1 MTYRRVVI
9 KVGTSTLTDE
19 NGALDRVYIASLAMQ
34 CAGEYRSGTEVV
46 LVSSGAI
53 RAGIDQW
60 ESYVGQPAEPLPRTT
75 MPFKQAMAAIG
86 QPLLMQA
93 YLAAF
98 AGYGLP
104 VAQVLLTRE
113 DFGERHRF
121 LHARNTLQQLLKMGV
136 VPVINENDTVA
147 TEEIRLGDN
156 DTLAA
161 MVASMLDADLLI
173 LLSDV
178 EGLYERDERG
188 RYVRL
193 IREVTRIDEHIWHM
207 AKGSGSRVGT
217 GGMVTKLQ
225 AAQIATT
232 SGVTMV
238 IAHGR
243 HEGIVHQVCRGRDFV
258 GTVFRP
264 LPRKLCHRKRWL
276 AYGLPAAGAI
286 IVNEGAKERILT
298 DGKSLLPAGVQGY
311 EGHFQ
316 PQQLVELRDER
327 GMVFAQGFT
336 NYSSEE
342 LARIAGCQTS
352 QIEQRLGFKRADEV
366 IHRNNLVLVYDAS
379 VW

>member
-1 MTYRRVVI
+1 MAYRRIVI

-19 NGALDRVYIASLAMQ
+19 TGALDRVYIASLAMQ
-34 CAGEYRSGTEVV
+34 CAAEHRSGADVV

-60 ESYVGQPAEPLPRTT
+60 ENYAGQTVPHQMRAT
-75 MPFKQAMAAIG
+75 MPLKQAMAAIG

-93 YLAAF
+93 YLVAF
-98 AGYGLP
+98 TAYDLP

-113 DFGERHRF
+113 DFGERQRF

-147 TEEIRLGDN
+147 VDEIHFGDN

-161 MVASMLDADLLI
+161 MVASLLDADLLI

-178 EGLYERDERG
+178 EGLYAPDERG
-188 RYVRL
+188 RYTRL
-193 IREVTRIDEHIWHM
+193 VREVYRLDENIWRM
-207 AKGSGSRVGT
+207 ARGSGTRVGT

-243 HEGIVHQVCRGRDFV
+243 HEGIIHHICRGHGFV
-258 GTVFRP
+258 GTVFYP

-276 AYGLPAAGAI
+276 AYGLPAAGTI
-286 IVNEGAKERILT
+286 VVNEGAREPIVT
-298 DGKSLLPAGVQGY
+298 DGKSLLPAGVLSC
-311 EGHFQ
+311 EGHFL
-316 PQQLVELRDER
+316 PQQVVEVRDEK
-327 GMVFAQGFT
+327 GHVFARGFT

-366 IHRNNLVLVYDAS
+366 IHRDNLVLVYGAW
-379 VW
+379 V

>member
-1 MTYRRVVI
+1 MAHRKIVV

-19 NGALDRVYIASLAMQ
+19 NGTLDRVYIASLAMQ
-34 CAGEYRSGTEVV
+34 CAAEHRSGTDVV
-46 LVSSGAI
+46 IVSSGAI

-60 ESYVGQPAEPLPRTT
+60 ENYAGQPAQPLTRAT
-75 MPFKQAMAAIG
+75 MPLKQAMAAIG

-98 AGYGLP
+98 TAYDVP

-113 DFGERHRF
+113 DFGERQRF
-121 LHARNTLQQLLKMGV
+121 LHARNTLQQLLRMGV
-136 VPVINENDTVA
+136 IPVINENDTVA
-147 TEEIRLGDN
+147 TEEIRFGDN

-161 MVASMLDADLLI
+161 MVASLLDADLLI

-188 RYVRL
+188 RYTRL
-193 IREVTRIDEHIWHM
+193 VREVHRLDENIWRM
-207 AKGSGSRVGT
+207 ARGSSSRVGT
-217 GGMVTKLQ
+217 GGMMTKLQ

-243 HEGIVHQVCRGRDFV
+243 HEGIIHQICHGRDFV
-258 GTVFRP
+258 GTVFHP

-286 IVNEGAKERILT
+286 IVNEGAKQRILA
-298 DGKSLLPAGVQGY
+298 DGKSLLPAGVLRG
-311 EGHFQ
+311 EGRFQ
-316 PQQLVELRDER
+316 PQQVVEVRDES
-327 GMVFAQGFT
+327 GAVFARGFT
-336 NYSSEE
+336 NYSSDE
-342 LARIAGCQTS
+342 LARIAGCQSS
-352 QIEQRLGFKRADEV
+352 QIEQKLGFKRADEV
-366 IHRNNLVLVYDAS
+366 IHRDNLVLVYGA
-379 VW
+379 V

>member
-1 MTYRRVVI
+1 MAYQRIVI

-19 NGALDRVYIASLAMQ
+19 NGSLDRVYIASLAMQ
-34 CAGEYRSGTEVV
+34 CAAEHRLGTDVV
-46 LVSSGAI
+46 IVSSGAI

-60 ESYVGQPAEPLPRTT
+60 EQRAGKPAQPLKQTT

-98 AGYGLP
+98 VAYDLP

-121 LHARNTLQQLLKMGV
+121 LHARNTLHQLLKMGI
-136 VPVINENDTVA
+136 VPIINENDTVA
-147 TEEIRLGDN
+147 TEEIRFGDN

-188 RYVRL
+188 RYTRL
-193 IREVTRIDEHIWHM
+193 VPEVSRIDETIWHM
-207 AKGSGSRVGT
+207 ARGSGSRVGT
-217 GGMVTKLQ
+217 GGMITKLQ
-225 AAQIATT
+225 AAQIAAA

-243 HEGIVHQVCRGRDFV
+243 HEGIVHHICRGRDFV
-258 GTVFRP
+258 GTVFHP

-276 AYGLPAAGAI
+276 AYGLPAAGSI
-286 IVNEGAKERILT
+286 TVNAGAKERIVT
-298 DGKSLLPAGVQGY
+298 DGKSLLPAGIVRC
-311 EGHFQ
+311 EGRFL
-316 PQQLVELRDER
+316 PQQVVEVRDEQ
-327 GMVFAQGFT
+327 GEVFARGFT

-342 LARIAGCQTS
+342 LGRIAGCQTTE
-352 QIEQRLGFKRADEV
+352 IEAKLGFKRADEV
-366 IHRNNLVLVYDAS
+366 IHRDNLVLVYGM
-379 VW
+379 

>member
-1 MTYRRVVI
+1 MAYRRVVI

-19 NGALDRVYIASLAMQ
+19 SGALDRVYIASLAMQ
-34 CAGEYRSGTEVV
+34 CAAEYRAGTQIV

-60 ESYVGQPAEPLPRTT
+60 ENYAGQSLQSLARAT

-86 QPLLMQA
+86 QPLLMRA

-98 AGYGLP
+98 VAYDLP

-136 VPVINENDTVA
+136 VPIINENDTVA
-147 TEEIRLGDN
+147 TEEIRFGDN

-178 EGLYERDERG
+178 EGLYERDESG
-188 RYVRL
+188 RYIRL
-193 IREVTRIDEHIWHM
+193 IREVTQLDERIWRM
-207 AKGSGSRVGT
+207 AGESGSRVGT
-217 GGMVTKLQ
+217 GGMITKLQ

-232 SGVTMV
+232 SGLTMV

-243 HEGIVHQVCRGRDFV
+243 HEGIVHQICRGHEFT

-276 AYGLPAAGAI
+276 AYGLPASGAI
-286 IVNEGAKERILT
+286 VVNEGAKERILA
-298 DGKSLLPAGVQGY
+298 DGKSLLPAGVVTC

-316 PQQLVELRDER
+316 PQQVVEVRDEH
-327 GMVFAQGFT
+327 GNVFARGFT

-342 LARIAGCQTS
+342 IARIAGCQSS
-352 QIEQRLGFKRADEV
+352 QIEQKLGFKRADEV
-366 IHRNNLVLVYDAS
+366 VHRDNLVLVY
-379 VW
+379 VTLR

>member
-1 MTYRRVVI
+1 MAYRRVVI

-19 NGALDRVYIASLAMQ
+19 TGGLDRVYIAALAMQ
-34 CAGEYRSGTEVV
+34 CASVYRTGTNVV

-60 ESYVGQPAEPLPRTT
+60 ENHTRQSLHSTLRFS

-98 AGYGLP
+98 VAYDVP

-136 VPVINENDTVA
+136 LPIINENDTVA
-147 TEEIRLGDN
+147 TDEIRFGDN

-178 EGLYERDERG
+178 HGLYERDERG
-188 RYVRL
+188 RNTRL
-193 IREVTRIDEHIWHM
+193 VREVHQIDEYLWCM
-207 AKGSGSRVGT
+207 AGGSGTRLGT

-225 AAQIATT
+225 AAQIATA
-232 SGVTMV
+232 SGVAMI

-243 HEGIVHQVCRGRDFV
+243 QEGIIQQILFGRDFV
-258 GTVFRP
+258 GTVFHP
-264 LPRKLCHRKRWL
+264 LPRKLRHRKRWL
-276 AYGLPAAGAI
+276 AYGLPAVGAI
-286 IVNEGAKERILT
+286 TVNEGAKRRIVI
-298 DGKSLLPAGVQGY
+298 DGSSLLPAGVVAC
-311 EGHFQ
+311 EGEFLSNQ
-316 PQQLVELRDER
+316 VVDVRDEN
-327 GMVFAQGFT
+327 GSVFARGFT
-336 NYSSEE
+336 NYSRVE
-342 LARIAGCQTS
+342 LECIAGCQTS
-352 QIEQRLGFKRADEV
+352 DIIQRLGFKRADEV
-366 IHRNNLVLVYDAS
+366 IHRDNLVLVYS
-379 VW
+379 SLV

>member
-1 MTYRRVVI
+1 MAYRRIVV

-19 NGALDRVYIASLAMQ
+19 TGTLDRVYIASLAMQ
-34 CAGEYRSGTEVV
+34 CAAEHRSGTDVV
-46 LVSSGAI
+46 IVSSGAI

-60 ESYVGQPAEPLPRTT
+60 ENYLGQPAESLSRVT

-98 AGYGLP
+98 VAYDLP

-113 DFGERHRF
+113 DFGERQRF
-121 LHARNTLQQLLKMGV
+121 LHARNTLQQLLRLGV
-136 VPVINENDTVA
+136 IPIINENDTVA
-147 TEEIRLGDN
+147 TEEIRFGDN

-161 MVASMLDADLLI
+161 MVASLLDADLLI

-188 RYVRL
+188 RYTQL
-193 IREVTRIDEHIWHM
+193 IREVHRLDEKVWRM
-207 AKGSGSRVGT
+207 AGGSSSRVGT
-217 GGMVTKLQ
+217 GGMITKLQ

-232 SGVTMV
+232 SGATMV

-243 HEGIVHQVCRGRDFV
+243 HEGIIHHICRGQGFV
-258 GTVFRP
+258 GTVFHP

-286 IVNEGAKERILT
+286 IVNEGAKERIIA
-298 DGKSLLPAGVQGY
+298 DGKSLLPAGVLSC
-311 EGHFQ
+311 EGQFQ
-316 PQQLVELRDER
+316 PHQVVEVRDES
-327 GMVFAQGFT
+327 GVVFARGFT
-336 NYSSEE
+336 NYSREE
-342 LARIAGCQTS
+342 LERIAGCQTS
-352 QIEQRLGFKRADEV
+352 QIEERLGFKRADEV
-366 IHRNNLVLVYDAS
+366 IHRDHLVLVYGA
-379 VW
+379 WG

>member
-1 MTYRRVVI
+1 MAYQRVVI

-19 NGALDRVYIASLAMQ
+19 SGSLDRVYIASLAMQ
-34 CAGEYRSGTEVV
+34 CAAEHRSGTQVV

-60 ESYVGQPAEPLPRTT
+60 ENYARQPAEPLAHAS
-75 MPFKQAMAAIG
+75 MPLKQAMAAIG

-98 AGYGLP
+98 TAYDLP

-113 DFGERHRF
+113 DFGERRRF
-121 LHARNTLQQLLKMGV
+121 LHARNTLHQLLEMGV

-147 TEEIRLGDN
+147 TEEIRFGDN

-193 IREVTRIDEHIWHM
+193 VTEVTRVDEQIWRM
-207 AKGSGSRVGT
+207 ARGSGSRVGT

-225 AAQIATT
+225 AAQIATA

-243 HEGIVHQVCRGRDFV
+243 HEGIVHQICRGRDFV
-258 GTVFRP
+258 GTVFHP
-264 LPRKLCHRKRWL
+264 LPRKLRHRKRWL

-286 IVNEGAKERILT
+286 IVNEGAKQRILT
-298 DGKSLLPAGVQGY
+298 DGKSLLPAGVVSC

-316 PQQLVELRDER
+316 PQQLVELRDEK
-327 GMVFAQGFT
+327 GVVFARGFT

-352 QIEQRLGFKRADEV
+352 HIVQKLGFKRADEV
-366 IHRNNLVLVYDAS
+366 VHRDHLVLVYGALS
-379 VW
+379 

>member
-1 MTYRRVVI
+1 MAHRRIVV

-34 CAGEYRSGTEVV
+34 CAAEHRSGTGVV
-46 LVSSGAI
+46 VVSSGAI

-60 ESYVGQPAEPLPRTT
+60 ENYVGQPAQPLARAT
-75 MPFKQAMAAIG
+75 MPLKQAMAAIG

-98 AGYGLP
+98 AAYDVP

-121 LHARNTLQQLLKMGV
+121 LHARNTLQQLLRMGV
-136 VPVINENDTVA
+136 IPVINENDTVA
-147 TEEIRLGDN
+147 TEEIRFGDN

-161 MVASMLDADLLI
+161 MVASLLDADLLI

-188 RYVRL
+188 RYTRL
-193 IREVTRIDEHIWHM
+193 VREVHRLDESIWRM
-207 AKGSGSRVGT
+207 AQGSGSRVGT
-217 GGMVTKLQ
+217 GGMITKLQ

-243 HEGIVHQVCRGRDFV
+243 QEGIIHQICHGRDFV
-258 GTVFRP
+258 GTVFYP

-298 DGKSLLPAGVQGY
+298 DGKSLLPAGVLAS

-316 PQQLVELRDER
+316 PHQVVEVRDGSGR
-327 GMVFAQGFT
+327 VFARGFT

-352 QIEQRLGFKRADEV
+352 QIEQKLGFKRADEV
-366 IHRNNLVLVYDAS
+366 IHRDNLVLVYDA
-379 VW
+379 V

>member
-1 MTYRRVVI
+1 MAYRRIVV

-19 NGALDRVYIASLAMQ
+19 TGALDRVYIASLAMQ
-34 CAGEYRSGTEVV
+34 CAAEHRSGADVV

-53 RAGIDQW
+53 RAGIEQW
-60 ESYVGQPAEPLPRTT
+60 EDYARKPSEPLSRAT

-98 AGYGLP
+98 VAYDLP
-104 VAQVLLTRE
+104 VAQVLLTRQ

-121 LHARNTLQQLLKMGV
+121 LHARNTLQQLLKMEV
-136 VPVINENDTVA
+136 IPIINENDTVA
-147 TEEIRLGDN
+147 TEEIRFGDN

-161 MVASMLDADLLI
+161 MVASLLDADLLI

-178 EGLYERDERG
+178 EGLYEQDEQG
-188 RYVRL
+188 RYTRL
-193 IREVTRIDEHIWHM
+193 VREVQRLDESVWRM
-207 AKGSGSRVGT
+207 ARGSGSRVGT
-217 GGMVTKLQ
+217 GGMITKLQ

-243 HEGIVHQVCRGRDFV
+243 HEGIVHQICRGRDFV
-258 GTVFRP
+258 GTVFHP

-276 AYGLPAAGAI
+276 AYGLPASGTVV
-286 IVNEGAKERILT
+286 VNEGAKQRIIA
-298 DGKSLLPAGVQGY
+298 DGKSLLPAGVVSC
-311 EGHFQ
+311 EGHFS
-316 PQQLVELRDER
+316 PQEVVEVRDES
-327 GMVFAQGFT
+327 GTVFARGFT

-342 LARIAGCQTS
+342 LSRIAGCQST
-352 QIEQRLGFKRADEV
+352 QIERQLGFKRADEV
-366 IHRNNLVLVYDAS
+366 IHRDNLVLVYGA
-379 VW
+379 WT

>member
-1 MTYRRVVI
+1 MRIYRRIVI

-19 NGALDRVYIASLAMQ
+19 SGALDRVYIASLAMQ
-34 CAGEYRSGTEVV
+34 SAAERRLGTDVV
-46 LVSSGAI
+46 IVSSGAI
-53 RAGIDQW
+53 RAGIEQW
-60 ESYVGQPAEPLPRTT
+60 EGYAGRAAEPFSSAT

-98 AGYGLP
+98 VAYDLP

-121 LHARNTLQQLLKMGV
+121 LHARNTLRQLLKMGV
-136 VPVINENDTVA
+136 IPVINENDTVA
-147 TEEIRLGDN
+147 TEEIRFGDN

-161 MVASMLDADLLI
+161 MVASLLDADLLV

-178 EGLYERDERG
+178 EGLLEPDERG
-188 RYVRL
+188 RYTRL
-193 IREVTRIDEHIWHM
+193 VREVYRLDENIWRM
-207 AKGSGSRVGT
+207 ARGSGSRVGT
-217 GGMVTKLQ
+217 GGMITKLQ

-243 HEGIVHQVCRGRDFV
+243 HEGIIHHICRGRDFV
-258 GTVFRP
+258 GTVFHP

-276 AYGLPAAGAI
+276 AYGLPASGAI
-286 IVNEGAKERILT
+286 VVNEGAKQRIVA
-298 DGKSLLPAGVQGY
+298 DGKSLLPAGVLSC
-311 EGHFQ
+311 EGRFQ
-316 PQQLVELRDER
+316 SQQVVEVRDES
-327 GMVFAQGFT
+327 GTVFARGFT

-342 LARIAGCQTS
+342 IARIAGCHTA
-352 QIEQRLGFKRADEV
+352 QIEERLGFKRADEV
-366 IHRNNLVLVYDAS
+366 IHRDNLVLVYSAF
-379 VW
+379 

>member
-1 MTYRRVVI
+1 MAYRRVVI

-34 CAGEYRSGTEVV
+34 CAAEYRAGTQVV

-60 ESYVGQPAEPLPRTT
+60 ENYAGQSLQSLARAT

-98 AGYGLP
+98 VAYDLP

-136 VPVINENDTVA
+136 VPIINENDTVA
-147 TEEIRLGDN
+147 TEEIRFGDN

-178 EGLYERDERG
+178 EGLYERDESG

-193 IREVTRIDEHIWHM
+193 IREVTQLDERIWRM
-207 AKGSGSRVGT
+207 AGESGSRVGT

-232 SGVTMV
+232 SGLTMV

-243 HEGIVHQVCRGRDFV
+243 HEGIVHQICRGLEFT

-276 AYGLPAAGAI
+276 AYGLPASGAI
-286 IVNEGAKERILT
+286 VVNEGAKERILA
-298 DGKSLLPAGVQGY
+298 DGKSLLPAGVVAC

-316 PQQLVELRDER
+316 PQQVVEVRDEQ
-327 GMVFAQGFT
+327 GNVFARGFT

-342 LARIAGCQTS
+342 IVRIAGCQSS
-352 QIEQRLGFKRADEV
+352 QIEERLGFKRADEV
-366 IHRNNLVLVYDAS
+366 IHRDNLVLVYGTLK
-379 VW
+379 

>member
-1 MTYRRVVI
+1 MAYRRVVI

-34 CAGEYRSGTEVV
+34 CAAEYRTGTQIV

-53 RAGIDQW
+53 RAGIDHW
-60 ESYVGQPAEPLPRTT
+60 ENYAGQTFQSLVRAT

-93 YLAAF
+93 YLVAF
-98 AGYGLP
+98 VAYDLP

-136 VPVINENDTVA
+136 VPIINENDTVA
-147 TEEIRLGDN
+147 TEEIRFGDN

-178 EGLYERDERG
+178 EGLYERDESG
-188 RYVRL
+188 RYLRL
-193 IREVTRIDEHIWHM
+193 IREVTQLDERIWRM
-207 AKGSGSRVGT
+207 AGESGSRVGT
-217 GGMVTKLQ
+217 GGMITKLQ

-232 SGVTMV
+232 SGLTMV

-243 HEGIVHQVCRGRDFV
+243 HEGIVHQICRGHEFT

-276 AYGLPAAGAI
+276 AYGLPASGAI
-286 IVNEGAKERILT
+286 VVNEGAKERILA
-298 DGKSLLPAGVQGY
+298 DGKSLLPAGVVAW

-316 PQQLVELRDER
+316 PQQVVEVRDE
-327 GMVFAQGFT
+327 GGHVFARGFT

-342 LARIAGCQTS
+342 IARIAGCQS
-352 QIEQRLGFKRADEV
+352 SHIEERLGFKRADEV
-366 IHRNNLVLVYDAS
+366 IHRDNLVLVYGALK
-379 VW
+379 

>member
-1 MTYRRVVI
+1 MAYRRVVV

-34 CAGEYRSGTEVV
+34 CAAEYRSGVDMV

-53 RAGIDQW
+53 RAGIEQW
-60 ESYVGQPAEPLPRTT
+60 EGYAGQPAEPLSRAT

-86 QPLLMQA
+86 QPVLMQA

-98 AGYGLP
+98 TAYDLP

-136 VPVINENDTVA
+136 IPVINENDTVA
-147 TEEIRLGDN
+147 TEEIRFGDN

-161 MVASMLDADLLI
+161 MVASSLDADLLI

-188 RYVRL
+188 RYTRL
-193 IREVTRIDEHIWHM
+193 VREVHRLDENLWRM
-207 AKGSGSRVGT
+207 AKGSSSRVGT
-217 GGMVTKLQ
+217 GGMITKLQ

-243 HEGIVHQVCRGRDFV
+243 HEGIIHQICQGRDFV
-258 GTVFRP
+258 GTVFHP

-276 AYGLPAAGAI
+276 AYGLPASGAI
-286 IVNEGAKERILT
+286 VVNEGAKQRIVA
-298 DGKSLLPAGVQGY
+298 DGKSLLPAGVVRC
-311 EGHFQ
+311 EGHFL
-316 PQQLVELRDER
+316 PQQVVEVRDESGR
-327 GMVFAQGFT
+327 VFARGFT
-336 NYSSEE
+336 NYSNEE
-342 LARIAGCQTS
+342 LERIAGCQTT
-352 QIEQRLGFKRADEV
+352 QVEQRLGFKRTDEV
-366 IHRNNLVLVYDAS
+366 IHRDNLVLVYDAL
-379 VW
+379 

>member
-1 MTYRRVVI
+1 MAYRRMVI

-19 NGALDRVYIASLAMQ
+19 TGALDRVYIASLAMQ
-34 CAGEYRSGTEVV
+34 CAAEYRSGSDVV

-53 RAGIDQW
+53 RAGTEQW
-60 ESYVGQPAEPLPRTT
+60 ENYAGQTAEPLTRAT

-98 AGYGLP
+98 AAYDLP

-136 VPVINENDTVA
+136 VPIINENDTVA
-147 TEEIRLGDN
+147 TEEIRFGDN

-161 MVASMLDADLLI
+161 MVASLLDADLLI

-188 RYVRL
+188 RYTRL
-193 IREVTRIDEHIWHM
+193 VREVHRLDESIWRM
-207 AKGSGSRVGT
+207 AQGSGSRVGT
-217 GGMVTKLQ
+217 GGMITKLQ

-243 HEGIVHQVCRGRDFV
+243 HEGIIHHICRGRDFV
-258 GTVFRP
+258 GTVFHP

-276 AYGLPAAGAI
+276 AYGLPASGTI
-286 IVNEGAKERILT
+286 VVNEGAKQRIVA
-298 DGKSLLPAGVQGY
+298 DGKSLLPVGVLSC
-311 EGHFQ
+311 EGHFL
-316 PQQLVELRDER
+316 PQQVVELRDESGR
-327 GMVFAQGFT
+327 VFARGFT

-342 LARIAGCQTS
+342 IARIAGCQTA
-352 QIEQRLGFKRADEV
+352 QIEQRLGFKRADEL
-366 IHRNNLVLVYDAS
+366 IHRDNLVLVYS
-379 VW
+379 G

>member
-1 MTYRRVVI
+1 MAYRRVVI

-19 NGALDRVYIASLAMQ
+19 TGALDRVYIASLAMQ
-34 CAGEYRSGTEVV
+34 CAAEHRSGSDMV

-53 RAGIDQW
+53 RAGTEQW
-60 ESYVGQPAEPLPRTT
+60 ENYVGQPAEPLSRATI
-75 MPFKQAMAAIG
+75 PFKQAMAAIG

-98 AGYGLP
+98 GAYDLP

-147 TEEIRLGDN
+147 TEEIRFGDN

-161 MVASMLDADLLI
+161 MVASLLDADLLI

-188 RYVRL
+188 RYTRL
-193 IREVTRIDEHIWHM
+193 VREVHRLDESIWRM
-207 AKGSGSRVGT
+207 AQGSGSRVGT
-217 GGMVTKLQ
+217 GGMITKLQ

-243 HEGIVHQVCRGRDFV
+243 HEGIIHHICRGRDFV
-258 GTVFRP
+258 GTVFHP
-264 LPRKLCHRKRWL
+264 QPRKLCHRKRWL
-276 AYGLPAAGAI
+276 AYGLPASGAI
-286 IVNEGAKERILT
+286 VVNEGAKQRIVA
-298 DGKSLLPAGVQGY
+298 DGKSLLPAGVLSC
-311 EGHFQ
+311 EGHFL
-316 PQQLVELRDER
+316 PQQVVELRDESGR
-327 GMVFAQGFT
+327 VFARGFT

-342 LARIAGCQTS
+342 IARIAGCQTA
-352 QIEQRLGFKRADEV
+352 QIEQRLGFKRADEI
-366 IHRNNLVLVYDAS
+366 IHRDNLVLVYS
-379 VW
+379 R

>member
-1 MTYRRVVI
+1 MAYRRMVI

-19 NGALDRVYIASLAMQ
+19 TGALDRVYIASLAMQ
-34 CAGEYRSGTEVV
+34 CAAEHRSGSDVV

-53 RAGIDQW
+53 RAGTEQW
-60 ESYVGQPAEPLPRTT
+60 ESYVGQTAETLARAS
-75 MPFKQAMAAIG
+75 MPFKQAIAAIG

-98 AGYGLP
+98 AAYDLP

-136 VPVINENDTVA
+136 VPIINENDTVA
-147 TEEIRLGDN
+147 TEEIRFGDN

-161 MVASMLDADLLI
+161 MVASLLDADLLI

-188 RYVRL
+188 RYTRL
-193 IREVTRIDEHIWHM
+193 VREVHRLDESIWRM
-207 AKGSGSRVGT
+207 AQGSGSRMGT
-217 GGMVTKLQ
+217 GGMITKLQ

-243 HEGIVHQVCRGRDFV
+243 HEGIIHQICHGRDFV
-258 GTVFRP
+258 GTVFHP
-264 LPRKLCHRKRWL
+264 QPRKLCHRKRWL
-276 AYGLPAAGAI
+276 AYGLPASGTI
-286 IVNEGAKERILT
+286 VVNEGAKQRIVS
-298 DGKSLLPAGVQGY
+298 DGKSLLPAGVLSC
-311 EGHFQ
+311 EGHFL
-316 PQQLVELRDER
+316 PQQVVEVRDES
-327 GMVFAQGFT
+327 GHVFARGFT

-342 LARIAGCQTS
+342 IARIAGCQTA

-366 IHRNNLVLVYDAS
+366 IHRDNLVLVYS
-379 VW
+379 

>member
-1 MTYRRVVI
+1 MAYRRVVI

-19 NGALDRVYIASLAMQ
+19 SGALDRVYIASLAMQ
-34 CAGEYRSGTEVV
+34 CAAEYRAGTQIV

-53 RAGIDQW
+53 RAGIDHW
-60 ESYVGQPAEPLPRTT
+60 ENYAGQSLQSLVRAT

-98 AGYGLP
+98 VAYDLP

-136 VPVINENDTVA
+136 VPIINENDTVA
-147 TEEIRLGDN
+147 TEEIRFGDN

-178 EGLYERDERG
+178 EGLYERDESG
-188 RYVRL
+188 RYLRL
-193 IREVTRIDEHIWHM
+193 IREVTQLDERIWRM
-207 AKGSGSRVGT
+207 AGESGSRVGT
-217 GGMVTKLQ
+217 GGMITKLQ

-232 SGVTMV
+232 SGLTMV

-243 HEGIVHQVCRGRDFV
+243 HEGIVHQICRGHEFT

-276 AYGLPAAGAI
+276 AYGLPASGAI
-286 IVNEGAKERILT
+286 VVNEGAKERILA
-298 DGKSLLPAGVQGY
+298 DGKSLLPAGVVAW

-316 PQQLVELRDER
+316 PQQVVEVRDEH
-327 GMVFAQGFT
+327 GNVFARGFT

-342 LARIAGCQTS
+342 IARIAGCQSS
-352 QIEQRLGFKRADEV
+352 QIEQKLGFKRADEV
-366 IHRNNLVLVYDAS
+366 VHRDNLVLVYGALK
-379 VW
+379 

>member
-1 MTYRRVVI
+1 MAYRRVVV

-34 CAGEYRSGTEVV
+34 CAAEYRSGVDMV

-53 RAGIDQW
+53 RAGIEQW
-60 ESYVGQPAEPLPRTT
+60 EGYAGQPAEPLSRAT

-86 QPLLMQA
+86 QPVLMQA

-98 AGYGLP
+98 TAYDLP

-136 VPVINENDTVA
+136 IPVINENDTVA
-147 TEEIRLGDN
+147 TEEIRFGDN

-161 MVASMLDADLLI
+161 MVASSLDADLLI

-188 RYVRL
+188 RYTRL
-193 IREVTRIDEHIWHM
+193 VREVHRLDENLWRM
-207 AKGSGSRVGT
+207 AKGSSSRVGT
-217 GGMVTKLQ
+217 GGMITKLQ

-243 HEGIVHQVCRGRDFV
+243 HEGIIHQVCQGRDFV
-258 GTVFRP
+258 GTVFHP

-276 AYGLPAAGAI
+276 AYGLPASGAI
-286 IVNEGAKERILT
+286 VVNEGAKQRIVA
-298 DGKSLLPAGVQGY
+298 DGKSLLPAGVVRC
-311 EGHFQ
+311 EGHFL
-316 PQQLVELRDER
+316 PQQVVEVRDESGR
-327 GMVFAQGFT
+327 VFARGFT
-336 NYSSEE
+336 NYSNEE
-342 LARIAGCQTS
+342 LERIAGCQTT
-352 QIEQRLGFKRADEV
+352 QVEQRLGFKRTDEV
-366 IHRNNLVLVYDAS
+366 IHRDNLVLVYDAL
-379 VW
+379 

>member
-1 MTYRRVVI
+1 MAYRRIVI

-19 NGALDRVYIASLAMQ
+19 NGGLDRVYIASLAMQ
-34 CAGEYRSGTEVV
+34 CAAEHRAGADVV

-60 ESYVGQPAEPLPRTT
+60 ENFTGKTSDVAERVT

-98 AGYGLP
+98 VAYDLP

-113 DFGERHRF
+113 DFGERRRF
-121 LHARNTLQQLLKMGV
+121 LHARNTLEQLIRLSV
-136 VPVINENDTVA
+136 IPVINENDTVA
-147 TEEIRLGDN
+147 TEEIRFGDN

-178 EGLYERDERG
+178 DGLYECDERG
-188 RYVRL
+188 RYTRL
-193 IREVTRIDEHIWHM
+193 LRHVERLDEHIWRM

-225 AAQIATT
+225 AAQIATA
-232 SGVTMV
+232 SGTTMV

-243 HEGIVHQVCRGRDFV
+243 RDGIIHQICHSNDFI
-258 GTVFRP
+258 GTVFQP
-264 LPRKLCHRKRWL
+264 LPRKLRHRKRWL
-276 AYGLPAAGAI
+276 AYGLPSVGAI
-286 IVNEGAKERILT
+286 VVNEGAKQRIIA
-298 DGKSLLPAGVQGY
+298 DGKSLLPAGVLSCK
-311 EGHFQ
+311 GHFQ
-316 PQQLVELRDER
+316 PHQVVDLCDEA
-327 GMVFAQGFT
+327 GHVFARGFA

-342 LARIAGCQTS
+342 LSRIAGCQTW
-352 QIEQRLGFKRADEV
+352 QIEERLGFHRTDEV
-366 IHRNNLVLVYDAS
+366 VHRDNLVLVYGALS
-379 VW
+379 

>member
-1 MTYRRVVI
+1 MAHRRIVV

-19 NGALDRVYIASLAMQ
+19 NGTLDRVYIASLAMQ
-34 CAGEYRSGTEVV
+34 CAAEHRSGTDVV
-46 LVSSGAI
+46 IVSSGAI

-60 ESYVGQPAEPLPRTT
+60 ENYAGQPAQPLARAA
-75 MPFKQAMAAIG
+75 MPLKQAMAAIG

-98 AGYGLP
+98 AAYDVP

-113 DFGERHRF
+113 DFGERQRF
-121 LHARNTLQQLLKMGV
+121 LHARNTLQQLLRMGV
-136 VPVINENDTVA
+136 VPIINENDTVA
-147 TEEIRLGDN
+147 TEEIRFGDN

-161 MVASMLDADLLI
+161 MVASLLDADLLI

-188 RYVRL
+188 RYTRLVRQVHRL
-193 IREVTRIDEHIWHM
+193 DEHIWRM
-207 AKGSGSRVGT
+207 ARGSSSRVGT
-217 GGMVTKLQ
+217 GGMMTKLQ

-243 HEGIVHQVCRGRDFV
+243 HEGIIHQICHGRDFV
-258 GTVFRP
+258 GTVFHP

-286 IVNEGAKERILT
+286 IVNEGAKQRILA
-298 DGKSLLPAGVQGY
+298 DGKSLLPAGVLRG

-316 PQQLVELRDER
+316 PQQVVEVRDES
-327 GMVFAQGFT
+327 GAVFARGFT
-336 NYSSEE
+336 NYSSDE
-342 LARIAGCQTS
+342 LVRIAGCQTS
-352 QIEQRLGFKRADEV
+352 QIEQKLGFKRADEV
-366 IHRNNLVLVYDAS
+366 IHRDNLVLVYSAG
-379 VW
+379 

>member
-1 MTYRRVVI
+1 MAYRRVVV

-19 NGALDRVYIASLAMQ
+19 TGALDRVYIASLAMQ
-34 CAGEYRSGTEVV
+34 CAAEHRSGTDMV

-53 RAGIDQW
+53 RAGVEQW
-60 ESYVGQPAEPLPRTT
+60 EGYVGQPAESLSRATI
-75 MPFKQAMAAIG
+75 PFKQAMAAIG

-98 AGYGLP
+98 AAYDLP

-121 LHARNTLQQLLKMGV
+121 LHARNTLQQLLRMGV
-136 VPVINENDTVA
+136 VPIINENDTVA
-147 TEEIRLGDN
+147 TEEIRFGDN

-161 MVASMLDADLLI
+161 MVASLLDADLLI

-188 RYVRL
+188 RYTRLVRQVHRL
-193 IREVTRIDEHIWHM
+193 DEHIWRM
-207 AKGSGSRVGT
+207 AQGSGSRVGT
-217 GGMVTKLQ
+217 GGMITKLQ

-232 SGVTMV
+232 SGVMMV

-243 HEGIVHQVCRGRDFV
+243 HEGIIHQICHGRDFV
-258 GTVFRP
+258 GTVFYP

-276 AYGLPAAGAI
+276 AYGLPSSGAI
-286 IVNEGAKERILT
+286 VVNEGAKQRIIA
-298 DGKSLLPAGVQGY
+298 DGKSLLPAGVLRC
-311 EGHFQ
+311 EGHFL
-316 PQQLVELRDER
+316 PQQVVEVRDE
-327 GMVFAQGFT
+327 GGHVFARGFT

-342 LARIAGCQTS
+342 LTRIAGCQSS
-352 QIEQRLGFKRADEV
+352 QIAEKLGFKRADEV
-366 IHRNNLVLVYDAS
+366 IHRDNLVLVYDA
-379 VW
+379 V